1 MCICIQQPAKSFDRE
16 GSNYSMKPSGQP
28 KRPSSLTTRDASKIQ
43 NQLEIN
49 HLISLQDTPN
59 AQTDYQPGKK
69 NNKQNKQF
77 KKIVK
82 RRKTMEST
90 LAKNNKVDYVIQ
102 YWIQKRNAHINERK
116 TLCTRKKASNRYNT
130 IEQIL

>member
-1 MCICIQQPAKSFDRE
+1 MCTCIQQPAKSFDRE

-69 NNKQNKQF
+69 KTINKTNSL
-77 KKIVK
+77 KKICEK
-82 RRKTMEST
+82 E
-90 LAKNNKVDYVIQ
+90 KNHGIY
-102 YWIQKRNAHINERK
+102 
-116 TLCTRKKASNRYNT
+116 TSKK
-130 IEQIL
+130 